1 MKKNNIDI
9 TQKEYLK
16 LKLKRTPE
24 NIEKKLGFAYVK
36 IIYIDNSERYFGLF
50 EWFVNR
56 EKIIENLL
64 KKKRCKIEFLTMNEI
79 IDKTKLVPLYP
90 EESASLF
97 IYDYNKTNEYSHAI
111 YSIIFNKLSI
121 SFKNAMILIQDV
133 SKEKMLENIR
143 VLLNC
148 KVLKVETA

>member
-9 TQKEYLK
+9 IQKEYLK